1 MYLGNNVRSRMSQQ
15 WNLIGNSRTE
25 TPDQGFDRSNEKG
38 QLMHHP
44 EEEMTA
50 CLSRVYLTFLK

>member
-1 MYLGNNVRSRMSQQ
+1 MYRGNSVRRSHK
-15 WNLIGNSRTE
+15 WHLIGNSITE
-25 TPDQGFDRSNEKG
+25 TPDQGFGRSNEKG

-50 CLSRVYLTFLK
+50 CLSRVCLIFLK